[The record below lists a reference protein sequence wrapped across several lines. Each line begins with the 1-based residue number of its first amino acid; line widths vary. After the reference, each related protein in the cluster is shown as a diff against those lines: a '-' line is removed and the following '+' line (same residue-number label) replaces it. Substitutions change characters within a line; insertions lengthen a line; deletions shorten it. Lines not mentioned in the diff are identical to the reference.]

1 MTYSLPKGSPTNII
15 GLGFQL
21 MKFREKQ
28 HSDDSTFLPIFFF
41 FSISSNLVMGNIA
54 CKTLATFLF
63 ISLTWIPKEELQ
75 SQST

>member
-1 MTYSLPKGSPTNII
+1 MTYPLPKGPPTNII

-28 HSDDSTFLPIFFF
+28 HLDDSTFLPFFF
-41 FSISSNLVMGNIA
+41 FPISSNSVMENIA

-63 ISLTWIPKEELQ
+63 ISLPWIPKEELQ

>member
-1 MTYSLPKGSPTNII
+1 M
-15 GLGFQL
+15 
-21 MKFREKQ
+21 E
-28 HSDDSTFLPIFFF
+28 
-41 FSISSNLVMGNIA
+41 NIA

>member
-1 MTYSLPKGSPTNII
+1 MTYSLPKGPPTNII

-41 FSISSNLVMGNIA
+41 SISSNLVMGNIA
-54 CKTLATFLF
+54 CKTLAMFLF